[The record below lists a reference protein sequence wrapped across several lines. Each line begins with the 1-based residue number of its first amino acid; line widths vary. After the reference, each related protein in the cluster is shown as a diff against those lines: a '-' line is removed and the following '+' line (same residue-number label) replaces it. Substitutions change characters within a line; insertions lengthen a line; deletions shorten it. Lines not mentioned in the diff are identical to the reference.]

1 MPYQPEQWDSD
12 LEDSYDWGYKKGYPD
27 SKNGYSS
34 NPPYKIRGQLV
45 VQNKEAAA
53 YYGYLD
59 GYQDEE
65 DGLDLPD
72 HFDDGDDKD
81 EDDDDC

>member
-1 MPYQPEQWDSD
+1 MRIS
-12 LEDSYDWGYKKGYPD
+12 
-27 SKNGYSS
+27 
-34 NPPYKIRGQLV
+34 GQLV

-65 DGLDLPD
+65 DGIDLPD
-72 HFDDGDDKD
+72 HLDDGDDED